1 MSTVSAYIPFY
12 DKLTAEEQKE
22 VDRRCYELSAE
33 RNTVIHHSGDECIGI
48 IIVKSGLVRA
58 YTTPDNGKE
67 ITLYRLFPYDI
78 CIFSASCMFDAAL
91 VPISLEA
98 EEDTEYIVL
107 PTDLYRKLERSSMA
121 AAQYMNA
128 VMKERFADIMW
139 LLDQI
144 LNKRMNV
151 RLAALIIEEGNICQC
166 DELVMTQEKLASHLG
181 TAREVITRTLKYL
194 QDDGLIK
201 INRGSITILDRP
213 GLEAMAAESI
223 K

>member
-1 MSTVSAYIPFY
+1 MISDTGYIPFY
-12 DKLTAEEQKE
+12 DKLTEAEKSLVKEQ
-22 VDRRCYELSAE
+22 CYTLSAKKGSL
-33 RNTVIHHSGDECIGI
+33 IHHSGDECIGI
-48 IIVKSGLVRA
+48 IIVKSGSVRA
-58 YTTPDNGKE
+58 FTTPEKGKE

-78 CIFSASCMFDAAL
+78 CIFSASCMFDSSL

-98 EEDTEYIVL
+98 EEDCVYIVL
-107 PTDLYRKLERSSMA
+107 PTQLYRNLESTSLA
-121 AAQYMNA
+121 AAQYINA
-128 VMKERFADIMW
+128 IMKERFADIMW

-151 RLAALIIEEGNICQC
+151 RLAALIVEEDNSG
-166 DELVMTQEKLASHLG
+166 EVVMTQEKMASHLG

-201 INRGSITILDRP
+201 IGRGSITILDLPR
-213 GLEAMAAESI
+213 LTALASESI